1 MRILIVVLTT
11 LLLSACIT
19 TAERESYSAQIKL
32 AADIAAEEKAE
43 ARATAAEMAKACKN
57 DTCRVAVY
65 ALYAAN
71 GGNDMR
77 AQPVERMPT
86 NAEVFWRGMAQTL
99 PIVAPAA
106 VSALQSMY
114 NRDTT
119 LGMYNMFE
127 NMYASGTSAVS
138 STATAG
144 FNALSTVSTSAV
156 ENAGTHI
163 DASGGSNVAIGGST
177 IVDDVGAIAVGNS
190 QANGNDGVNVDGES
204 RFQSPDYNVDVNL
217 DLSAGDCAGSA
228 TTGAGGTASCDA
240 GSIPV
245 VPTAPEG

>member
-1 MRILIVVLTT
+1 MRTIVAVLMT
-11 LLLSACIT
+11 LSLSACIT

-71 GGNDMR
+71 GGNATPAMN
-77 AQPVERMPT
+77 VERMPT

-99 PIVAPAA
+99 PILAPAA
-106 VSALQSMY
+106 VSALQSRY

-119 LGMYNMFE
+119 LGMYDMFE

-144 FNALSTVSTSAV
+144 FDALSNVSTSAV

-163 DASGGSNVAIGGST
+163 NAEGGSNVALGGST
-177 IVDDVGAIAVGNS
+177 IIDDVGAIATGGS
-190 QANGNDGVNVDGES
+190 QANGNDGLNVAGEG
-204 RFQSPDYNVDVNL
+204 RVDSPDYNIDL
-217 DLSAGDCAGSA
+217 DMSAGDCAGSA
-228 TTGAGGTASCDA
+228 TTGAGGSASCDA
-240 GSIPV
+240 GSL
-245 VPTAPEG
+245 VPPTVPGG

>member
-1 MRILIVVLTT
+1 MRTIVAVLMT
-11 LLLSACIT
+11 LSLSACIT

-71 GGNDMR
+71 GGNATPAMN
-77 AQPVERMPT
+77 VERMPT

-99 PIVAPAA
+99 PILAPAA
-106 VSALQSMY
+106 VSALQSRY

-119 LGMYNMFE
+119 LGMYDMFE

-144 FNALSTVSTSAV
+144 FDALSTVSTSAV
-156 ENAGTHI
+156 ENAGTHTSI
-163 DASGGSNVAIGGST
+163 NASEGSNVALGGST
-177 IVDDVGAIAVGNS
+177 IIDDVGAIAVGNS
-190 QANGNDGVNVDGES
+190 QANGTEGVNVDGQS
-204 RFQSPDYNVDVNL
+204 RFQSPDYNVDL
-217 DLSAGDCAGSA
+217 DLSAGDCTGSA
-228 TTGAGGTASCDA
+228 TTGAGGSASCDA
-240 GSIPV
+240 GSL
-245 VPTAPEG
+245 VPPTVPGG